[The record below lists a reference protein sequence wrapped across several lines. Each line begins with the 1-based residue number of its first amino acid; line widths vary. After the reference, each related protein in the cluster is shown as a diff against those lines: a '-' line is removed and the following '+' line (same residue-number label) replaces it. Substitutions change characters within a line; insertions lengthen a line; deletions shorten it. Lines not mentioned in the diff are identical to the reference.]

1 MEKGDNGG
9 KLGWILNFSQV
20 TDFIIFEKVN
30 AGEGGNDG
38 GRGTVHFLLYPVL
51 GKQEEKVLFPPT
63 FPLFL
68 FLSLSATMPCIV
80 SLLFLAEYIAAS
92 NPNGGTR

>member
-1 MEKGDNGG
+1 MEKARGRGGDNGG

-38 GRGTVHFLLYPVL
+38 HGPFSFAPAPRKAARESIV
-51 GKQEEKVLFPPT
+51 PT
-63 FPLFL
+63 KLTS
-68 FLSLSATMPCIV
+68 LSLCND
-80 SLLFLAEYIAAS
+80 AS
-92 NPNGGTR
+92 SRYFFSRNI

>member
-68 FLSLSATMPCIV
+68 FLSLSLQRCR
-80 SLLFLAEYIAAS
+80 AS
-92 NPNGGTR
+92 SRYFFSRNI

>member
-38 GRGTVHFLLYPVL
+38 GRARSIFFCTRSSESRKRKYCSHQP
-51 GKQEEKVLFPPT
+51 
-63 FPLFL
+63 
-68 FLSLSATMPCIV
+68 FLSLSSSLSLCNDAVHRLATFSRGIY
-80 SLLFLAEYIAAS
+80 SRE
-92 NPNGGTR
+92 